1 MTTELAVAERTEV
14 PLLARVRGFVFGP
27 PLPARLPER
36 VQATIKQEQ
45 DQTEILVSV
54 LQLLAIAAFAALY
67 TLTPKAFDPQAVP
80 FEPVPVTLTV
90 YAGFIL
96 LRLWLA
102 WQRRL
107 AAWFLALSVVVD
119 ITVLM
124 VTIWSFHLQYQEPAP
139 IYLKAPTMLY
149 AFILIALRA
158 LRFEP
163 WLVLLA
169 GTTAAAGWLAL
180 VAYAVLGEGG
190 AQITHDF
197 ATYAMSYQVLL
208 GAEVDKVVSLM
219 MVTLI
224 LTIGLVRAR
233 KLLFRAVS
241 DQVAATELSRF
252 FAPEVAGRIR
262 ASDMALEPGQA
273 ELRRAAILM
282 VDLRGFTPL
291 AHQIAPGEVMALL
304 SEYQS
309 RVVAAVSRHGGS
321 IDKFMGDGILASF
334 GATRPS
340 TSFAADALRALD
352 ELLAST
358 AGWVEERRARGV
370 PAPQVGAAVA
380 TGPVMFGTIGDAS
393 RLEYT
398 VIGEPVNLAAKLEK
412 HTKAEGVRALC
423 AIDTY
428 RLARSQGYEP
438 QLPHK
443 SLGRRDVAG
452 LDEPV
457 DLVALAPAV

>member
-1 MTTELAVAERTEV
+1 MTTELTVAKRSPA
-14 PLLARVRGFVFGP
+14 PLIGRLRGFVFGP
-27 PLPARLPER
+27 PLPARLPDR

-54 LQLLAIAAFAALY
+54 LQLLAIAGFAALY
-67 TLTPKAFDPQAVP
+67 ILTPKAFDPQAVP

-107 AAWFLALSVVVD
+107 AGWFLALSVVVD

-169 GTTAAAGWLAL
+169 GTTAAAGWLVL
-180 VAYAVLGEGG
+180 VGYAVVAEGG

-224 LTIGLVRAR
+224 LTVGLVRAR
-233 KLLFRAVS
+233 KLLFQAVS

-262 ASDMALEPGQA
+262 ESDMALEPGQA

-291 AHQIAPGEVMALL
+291 THEIAPGEVMALL

-309 RVVAAVSRHGGS
+309 RVVAAVTGHGGS

-340 TSFAADALRALD
+340 HRFAADALRAVD
-352 ELLAST
+352 ALLAST
-358 AGWVEERRARGV
+358 AVWVEERRARGL
-370 PAPQVGAAVA
+370 PAPEAGAAVA

-412 HTKAEGVRALC
+412 HTKVEGVRALC
-423 AIDTY
+423 AAETY
-428 RLARSQGYEP
+428 QLARSQGYEP
-438 QLPHK
+438 LAPARP
-443 SLGRRDVAG
+443 LAGRHVAG
-452 LDEPV
+452 LEEPV
-457 DLVALAPAV
+457 DLMALTP